1 MLTHIKSN
9 TLAKTPRNNRFK
21 ASFPALHGKEA
32 PATGSSK
39 TKQVAKG
46 SELEEEEEEGKGG
59 ETSRGRGGSY
69 RGRGSGRGKGNRA
82 NNNNKK
88 RKTGKGTTSEV
99 CAMDHELDN
108 CWYAYPEEA
117 PDWFQPS
124 ERMEGVVKNLLTVN
138 KALASKI
145 TRKKEEKKQSQAS
158 S

>member
-1 MLTHIKSN
+1 MK
-9 TLAKTPRNNRFK
+9 R
-21 ASFPALHGKEA
+21 E
-32 PATGSSK
+32 
-39 TKQVAKG
+39 AKG
-46 SELEEEEEEGKGG
+46 SESEEEEEEKGKGG

-69 RGRGSGRGKGNRA
+69 RGRGSGRGKGNTA

-88 RKTGKGTTSEV
+88 RKTGKGTTCEV